1 MIQNIKTEA
10 EILIIYHNLYKDE
23 VKFSIITALEWYGS
37 LNNRQ
42 ISKLIGKP
50 EPTTYRHI
58 KQLFGEGLIISDT
71 GMFSTKGKYYDL
83 SPIMRK
89 IADQAFKEF
98 EESENI
104 VIGDGSELRT
114 MLEAGKFSEFR
125 KNNLIRLAKLL
136 ETGSRALIMKR
147 LNSLTSN
154 VQETIV
160 NNFALHEEKLK
171 LAARNNKLEEFMEN
185 EKMITNM
192 SHAIFL
198 IKTGKIEHLIKLNEV
213 KSNFVRQL
221 SKVKKEFEK
230 DIEKENIPEKDC
242 LTQYLSLF
250 GGYIDSMFMEG
261 GY

>member
-1 MIQNIKTEA
+1 MSQKKKTEA
-10 EILIIYHNLYKDE
+10 EILEFYDNLYKDE

-42 ISKLIGKP
+42 ISKLVGKP

-58 KQLFGEGLIISDT
+58 KQLFDDGLIVSDT
-71 GMFSTKGKYYDL
+71 GKFSSKGKFYNL
-83 SPIMRK
+83 TPVMRK
-89 IADQAFKEF
+89 ISDQAFQEF

-125 KNNLIRLAKLL
+125 KSNLIRLAKLL

-147 LNSLTSN
+147 LNSLTNN
-154 VQETIV
+154 VQETII

-171 LAARNNKLEEFMEN
+171 HAARNNKLEEFMEN

-198 IKTGKIEHLIKLNEV
+198 IRTGKTDHLIKLNEV
-213 KSNFVRQL
+213 KTNFVRQL
-221 SKVKKEFEK
+221 SKIKREFER
-230 DIEKENIPEKDC
+230 DIEKEKISENEC

-250 GGYIDSMFMEG
+250 GGYIDSKFIEDE
-261 GY
+261 

>member
-1 MIQNIKTEA
+1 MNQNKKTEA
-10 EILIIYHNLYKDE
+10 ELVEVYNNLYKDE

-42 ISKLIGKP
+42 ISILIGKP

-58 KQLFGEGLIISDT
+58 KQLFEEGLIISDT
-71 GMFSTKGKYYDL
+71 DKFSAKGKFYNL
-83 SPIMRK
+83 SATLRK
-89 IADQAFKEF
+89 ISDQAFQEF

-114 MLEAGKFSEFR
+114 MLEAGKLNEFR

-136 ETGSRALIMKR
+136 ETDSRALIMKR
-147 LNSLTSN
+147 LNSLTN
-154 VQETIV
+154 NIQETII

-171 LAARNNKLEEFMEN
+171 LAARNNKLEEFMEK

-192 SHAIFL
+192 SHAVFL

-213 KSNFVRQL
+213 KTNFVRHL
-221 SKVKKEFEK
+221 SKIKKEFEK
-230 DIEKENIPEKDC
+230 DIEKENIPDKDC

-250 GGYIDSMFMEG
+250 GGYIDSTFMEEG
-261 GY
+261 